1 MLFGGIEGGGT
12 KFVCAIG
19 DENGQILARD
29 RVATTDPASTLAQV
43 VRYFKEQE
51 AQFGEGLVAIGIGSF
66 GPLDLNPSSETYGYI
81 TRTPKA
87 GWSYADI
94 VGPIRA
100 AFPDL
105 PTGFDTDVN
114 TAALG
119 EHRWGA
125 AQDWQTFVY
134 ITVGTG
140 IGGGGMLDGQTL
152 HGLIHP
158 EMGHVLLPI
167 RDDDPLERGVC
178 PFHDYCFEG
187 LASGTSIKARWGQPG
202 ETLPP
207 DHPAWELEALRLR
220 PVGGN
225 PAKPCRR
232 IIPRGNWKPIT
243 WRTRWST
250 FWRCCRRKDL
260 CSAGA

>member
-1 MLFGGIEGGGT
+1 LRKVEAAFPSAAI
-12 KFVCAIG
+12 VIG

-29 RVATTDPASTLAQV
+29 RVATTDPATTLAQV

-66 GPLDLNPSSETYGYI
+66 GPLDLNPASETYGYI

-94 VGPIRA
+94 VGPVRA

-105 PTGFDTDVN
+105 PIGFDTDVN

-167 RDDDPLERGVC
+167 RDDD
-178 PFHDYCFEG
+178 FD
-187 LASGTSIKARWGQPG
+187 
-202 ETLPP
+202 
-207 DHPAWELEALRLR
+207 
-220 PVGGN
+220 
-225 PAKPCRR
+225 
-232 IIPRGNWKPIT
+232 
-243 WRTRWST
+243 
-250 FWRCCRRKDL
+250 
-260 CSAGA
+260 